1 MVDPKNGIYVF
12 DHHPHKKYPGQTAC
26 SRVDKFLGLTDP
38 LNKEVT
44 KWSIRA
50 DFKSGGDSMNVGNIM
65 KNLHLLYPDTEVL
78 KWLLQML
85 KVVYYQG
92 KVELSNEKGR
102 KFFKEYLREFLDKN
116 PLNPGFEILKKWEE
130 RVEKGVIEDGMNNEY
145 SKQSECYFKRK

>member
-1 MVDPKNGIYVF
+1 
-12 DHHPHKKYPGQTAC
+12 
-26 SRVDKFLGLTDP
+26 
-38 LNKEVT
+38 
-44 KWSIRA
+44 
-50 DFKSGGDSMNVGNIM
+50 
-65 KNLHLLYPDTEVL
+65 
-78 KWLLQML
+78 ML